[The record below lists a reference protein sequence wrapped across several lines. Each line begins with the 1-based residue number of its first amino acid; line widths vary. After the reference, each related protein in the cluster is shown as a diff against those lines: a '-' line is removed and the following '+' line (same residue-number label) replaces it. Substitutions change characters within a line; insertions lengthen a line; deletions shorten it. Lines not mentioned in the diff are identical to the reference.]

1 MVRPEGPA
9 VSRRG
14 NGEGSVF
21 QIKSGR
27 KEGLWAG
34 ALSLPGGRRKILYGK
49 TREEAGR
56 KLTAM
61 LREHHLGVLP
71 KAGNLS
77 VREYLS
83 SWLEAKEDTV
93 RPSTFQRYRQIVV
106 NDLIPILGK
115 IRLERL
121 SAAEV
126 EYLLRAK
133 RAAGQSPRT
142 VFHLRAVLRTALNHA
157 RRQELIFKNAAE
169 LAQPPR
175 VPHTPVKPLDPE
187 QAGKLLEAVSGDRLS
202 ALYSVALALG
212 LRQGEILG
220 LKWEAVDLAAGTMHV
235 VHGLQRIGGELRLV
249 EVKTRG
255 SHRTLHLPASI
266 LAELRDHRQR
276 QIKEQLAAEYW
287 EESGFVFTTEHGS
300 PIESYWLRRHFVKV
314 LEKAGLAH
322 MRFYDLRH
330 SCASLLLAQG
340 IPLRSIMELL
350 GHSSLSLT
358 ANTYTHLLPALQRE
372 TAQAWDRLAAGF
384 GQPR

>member
-1 MVRPEGPA
+1 M
-9 VSRRG
+9 SRRG

-27 KEGLWAG
+27 KEGAWAG

-49 TREEAGR
+49 TREEVGR
-56 KLTAM
+56 KLAAM

-121 SAAEV
+121 SAGEV

-142 VFHLRAVLRTALNHA
+142 VHHLRAVLRTALNHA

-175 VPHTPVKPLDPE
+175 VPHVPVRPLDPE
-187 QAGKLLEAVSGDRLS
+187 QAGRLLAAVRDDRLA
-202 ALYSVALALG
+202 ALYSVALSLG

-220 LKWEAVDLAAGTMHV
+220 LKWEEVDLASGTMHM
-235 VHGLQRIGGELRLV
+235 VHELQRIGGELRLV

-287 EESGFVFTTEHGS
+287 EESGFVFTTGHGL
-300 PIESYWLRRHFVKV
+300 PLDGDRLRRHFLV
-314 LEKAGLAH
+314 LLAKAGLPH

-340 IPLRSIMELL
+340 VPLRSIMELL
-350 GHSSLSLT
+350 GHSSIALT